1 MDKVYD
7 VVIVGAGPGGMSA
20 AIYAKRAG
28 LDTLLLER
36 AYVSGGQIINTME
49 IDNYPGLPR
58 VGGMELANKLKAH
71 VEEVGII
78 SVQEEVAGVSLDN
91 ELKRVLTKNH
101 QYITRNVIIATG
113 ARHRRLGIIGEQEL
127 TGLGVSYCA
136 TCDGS
141 FFKNKTVAVIGGG
154 DVAVEDALYLSRMC
168 KQVYLIH
175 RRDML
180 RAAKVL
186 QERLLSAANIM
197 VLWNQVPEQIIG
209 EGHVERILLRDV
221 NIEITQEVA
230 VDGVFVAVGMSP
242 NSDTFKDVVEL
253 DESGYIKAG
262 EDCRTNVAGVY
273 VIGDVRTKEL
283 RQIITAAADGAN
295 VVTSVQGDIQLF

>member
-28 LDTLLLER
+28 LDTLLLEK

-78 SVQEEVAGVSLDN
+78 SVQEEVVGVSLDN

-113 ARHRRLGIIGEQEL
+113 ARHRRLGIIGEWEL

-136 TCDGS
+136 TCDGA

-180 RAAKVL
+180 RATKVL
-186 QERLLSAANIM
+186 QERLLSVANIM

-221 NIEITQEVA
+221 NIEITQEVD
-230 VDGVFVAVGMSP
+230 VDGVFVAVGMNP
-242 NSDTFKDVVEL
+242 NSDTFKAVVEL

-273 VIGDVRTKEL
+273 AIGDVRTKEL

-295 VVTSVQGDIQLF
+295 VVTSVQGDI